1 MLPFILFAQHGWAD
15 THRPIRALAQQLA
28 PDVLTVTPDLGWL
41 RTWWR
46 IEPLIQQVEAIATKT
61 HQLYPETP
69 WRIVGHSMG
78 GLIWLEVLQRHPD
91 WLPHVHSLVLV
102 ASPVGGA
109 RWGKRLDPWGWGLG
123 IARDLAVDRRELAIA
138 LARKVPILSVAGD
151 LGNGSDGTV
160 CVTTTQFPGAVLVK
174 LPYSHPALKNHPAL
188 IPVIQEFW
196 AVGTIAS

>member
-15 THRPIRALAQQLA
+15 THRPIRNLAQQLA
-28 PDVLTVTPDLGWL
+28 PGALIVTPNLGWL

-46 IEPLIQQVEAIATKT
+46 IEPLIQRVEASATKT
-61 HQLYPETP
+61 NQLYPEIP

-78 GLIWLEVLQRHPD
+78 GLIWLEVLQRHPE
-91 WLPHVHSLVLV
+91 WLPQVHSLVLV

-109 RWGKRLDPWGWGLG
+109 IWGQRLDPQGWGIG

-138 LARKVPILSVAGD
+138 LARKIPILSVAGD

-160 CVTTTQFPGAVLVK
+160 RVATTQFPGATLMN
-174 LPYSHPALKNHPAL
+174 LPYSHPALKCHPSL
-188 IPVIQEFW
+188 IPVIQKFW
-196 AVGTIAS
+196 AVGMI